1 MELPY
6 LPRRVPSFAFIVH
19 PRSESDISRAKCL
32 SLLRSIS
39 RSDSDFVMRVRS
51 LPPTIVGEVL
61 FGFAPFRGEIISIP
75 CLPGEVMSVRGRNEI
90 LRAAQI
96 ALERGAKV
104 IGLGALTA
112 PATGGG
118 SLLVEQ
124 LPPGVTITNGNCYT
138 AAVLRWN
145 VLEAIRI
152 LALERPTRIAIVG
165 CTGSVGRVVS
175 RLIVDAGFQNLI
187 LVGRTAENAKRL
199 LGALAPFAS
208 FSESVTDVAA
218 ADVILT
224 LTNSPS
230 ARLTL
235 EVIRIGAIVI
245 DAAEPA
251 NVSDEDASAWS
262 SHALIIRGGRVRI
275 PEYRSTYDF
284 GLEDSTETF
293 ACLAETYLFAREGI
307 HEHSVSAPQPGFV
320 ELLERAALRHGVQ
333 PSFGLPAIR
342 VPGRL
347 SASGPM
353 QNP

>member
-6 LPRRVPSFAFIVH
+6 LPRRTPSFAFIVH

-39 RSDSDFVMRVRS
+39 ASDADFVMRVRS

-61 FGFAPFRGEIISIP
+61 FGFAPFRGEIISIA

-96 ALERGAKV
+96 ALDRGAKV

-124 LPPGVTITNGNCYT
+124 LPSGVTITNGNCYT

-175 RLIVDAGFQNLI
+175 RLLIDAGFQNLI
-187 LVGRTAENAKRL
+187 LIGRTAEKAKRL
-199 LGALAPFAS
+199 LGALAPLAT
-208 FSESVTDVAA
+208 FSESVADVAPA
-218 ADVILT
+218 
-224 LTNSPS
+224 
-230 ARLTL
+230 ARLTP

-251 NVSDEDASAWS
+251 NVSDEDASAWN
-262 SHALIIRGGRVRI
+262 SHALIARGGRVRI
-275 PEYRSTYDF
+275 PEYQCTYDF

-293 ACLAETYLFAREGI
+293 A
-307 HEHSVSAPQPGFV
+307 
-320 ELLERAALRHGVQ
+320 
-333 PSFGLPAIR
+333 
-342 VPGRL
+342 
-347 SASGPM
+347 
-353 QNP
+353 